1 VERSA
6 EREEVREV
14 KVIERRVIH
23 DTGGQFSSGDVTD
36 KPCPAITVG
45 HHGGG
50 PHILKIHE
58 RVVESRPPRTQPLKD
73 SMNKPDYHL
82 PSMADVAR
90 ARGSAG
96 LTAVS
101 TFAGCG
107 GSCLGFEM
115 AGFEMLWANEFVPA
129 AQDTYRANHPHTPL
143 DGRDIREVKPEEI
156 LEAIGLAKGELD
168 VLNGSPPCASFSSA
182 GKRSEHWGKVKA
194 YSDTKQRTDDL
205 FFEFVRL
212 LSGLQPR
219 AFVAENVAGLTRG
232 VAIGYFKE
240 IMRALDGAGYA
251 VKCKVLD
258 AQWLGVP
265 QSRSRAIFVGVR
277 KDLGEEPEHP
287 KPLGYRY
294 TLREVLPGLMRARCL
309 NTGSHFSP
317 VDVTD
322 RPAGAILASEPHKHV
337 IERVVH
343 DTSGLYGA
351 GDITDRPCPT
361 VTVGINSVNSQHFE
375 KPVRGPEWL
384 PEGCV
389 SLHREWETLRPGES
403 SEKYFSMVRSDPDK
417 PSPTIL
423 GTHGR
428 YAIACPTVPHE
439 PRRFTIPE
447 LRVVCGFP
455 ADFVLTGTYAQ
466 QWERLGRAV
475 PPPMMRAV
483 ATVLRDG
490 LFTRLGRTRAGF
502 TEAA

>member
-1 VERSA
+1 MMHAVASTLRDGLFQRIGRTRDSYYDALEMKGNSM
-6 EREEVREV
+6 
-14 KVIERRVIH
+14 
-23 DTGGQFSSGDVTD
+23 T
-36 KPCPAITVG
+36 KP
-45 HHGGG
+45 
-50 PHILKIHE
+50 E
-58 RVVESRPPRTQPLKD
+58 
-73 SMNKPDYHL
+73 YHL
-82 PSMADVAR
+82 PSMADVAA
-90 ARGSAG
+90 ARGTAG
-96 LTAVS
+96 LKVVS
-101 TFAGCG
+101 TFSGCG

-115 AGFEMLWANEFVPA
+115 AGFDVVWANEFVPA

-156 LEAIGLAKGELD
+156 LEVVGLERGELD

-212 LSGLQPR
+212 LAGLQPR

-277 KDLGEEPEHP
+277 KDLALEPEHP

-294 TLREVLPGLMRARCL
+294 TLREVLPGL
-309 NTGSHFSP
+309 
-317 VDVTD
+317 
-322 RPAGAILASEPHKHV
+322 SEPHKHKV
-337 IERVVH
+337 IDRVVH

-351 GDITDRPCPT
+351 GDVTDRPCPT
-361 VTVGINSVNSQHFE
+361 VTVGVNSVNSNHFKVFE
-375 KPVRGPEWL
+375 KTVRGPEFF

-403 SEKYFSMVRSDPDK
+403 SQKYFSLVRSDPDK

-428 YAIACPTVPHE
+428 YAIACPTVPNE

-455 ADFVLTGTYAQ
+455 ADFVLTGKYAQ

-475 PPPMMRAV
+475 PPPMMRAIA
-483 ATVLRDG
+483 ATLRDG
-490 LFTRLGRTRAGF
+490 LFAKLGRTRAGF
-502 TEAA
+502 VEAV